1 MKQIDP
7 HHDLMLRIAAD
18 DEHALS
24 ELVEAV
30 GPALLAF
37 VERSLGSRGHEAE
50 DIAQEAFIRLWRA
63 RHRWRPAATV
73 RTYLFTIATRLALN
87 RQRGWKRRPPE
98 VSLALDDG
106 QELEPAD
113 GAPDPERLAASSQ
126 LRRLLAGELA
136 SLPTAQRFALLLKTV
151 GGLRYE
157 EIAEALGVSA
167 AAVES
172 LLSRARARL
181 RPRLAAFRT
190 EGKPS
195 SWG

>member
-1 MKQIDP
+1 MQ
-7 HHDLMLRIAAD
+7 RIAAD
-18 DEHALS
+18 DEQALA

-63 RHRWRPAATV
+63 RHRWRPTAAV
-73 RTYLFTIATRLALN
+73 RTYLFTIATRLTLN
-87 RQRGWKRRPPE
+87 RQRGWRRRPLE
-98 VSLALDDG
+98 LSFTLDETDT
-106 QELEPAD
+106 LDPVD
-113 GAPDPERLAASSQ
+113 GAPDPERLAASGQ
-126 LRRLLAGELA
+126 LRRMLASELI
-136 SLPTAQRFALLLKTV
+136 SLPTTQRVALLLKTV

-157 EIAEALGVSA
+157 EIAEVLEVSA

-181 RPRLAAFRT
+181 RPKLSAFRT
-190 EGKPS
+190 EGKPGS
-195 SWG
+195 RG

>member
-1 MKQIDP
+1 MQ
-7 HHDLMLRIAAD
+7 RIAAD
-18 DEHALS
+18 DEQALA

-63 RHRWRPAATV
+63 RHRWRPTAAV

-87 RQRGWKRRPPE
+87 RQRGWRRRPPE
-98 VSLALDDG
+98 LPCSLDEGDAP
-106 QELEPAD
+106 ELPD
-113 GAPDPERLAASSQ
+113 TAPDPERLAVSAQ
-126 LRRLLAGELA
+126 LRRTLARELEV
-136 SLPTAQRFALLLKTV
+136 LPATQRLALLLKAV

-157 EIAEALGVSA
+157 EIAEVLNVSA

-181 RPRLAAFRT
+181 RPRLAGFRT
-190 EGKPS
+190 EGKPQ
-195 SWG
+195 GRG